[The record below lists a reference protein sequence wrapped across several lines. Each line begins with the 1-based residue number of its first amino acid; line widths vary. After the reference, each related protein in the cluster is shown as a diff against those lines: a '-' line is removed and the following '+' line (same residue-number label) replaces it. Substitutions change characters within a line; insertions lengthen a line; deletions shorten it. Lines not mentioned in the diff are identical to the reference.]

1 MIFKLHMQ
9 VQNAVMDVEVIG
21 QHEVNRVTKMIFLSA
36 VLFLFVASFSFL
48 QASNTR

>member
-1 MIFKLHMQ
+1 MQ

-21 QHEVNRVTKMIFLSA
+21 QHEVNCVTKMIFLSA
-36 VLFLFVASFSFL
+36 VLFLFVVASFSFL